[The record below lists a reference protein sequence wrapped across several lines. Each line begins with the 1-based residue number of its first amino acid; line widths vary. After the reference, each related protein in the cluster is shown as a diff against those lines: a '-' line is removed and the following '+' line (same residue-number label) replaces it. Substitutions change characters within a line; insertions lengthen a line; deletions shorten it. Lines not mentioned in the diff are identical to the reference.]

1 MGERLCARSSS
12 GLSGHGFN
20 ERQFGKMTALID
32 PGNKASIRVAE
43 KIGMHYSKTIR
54 KWNKPIEVYER
65 KSYN

>member
-1 MGERLCARSSS
+1 
-12 GLSGHGFN
+12 
-20 ERQFGKMTALID
+20 MTALID